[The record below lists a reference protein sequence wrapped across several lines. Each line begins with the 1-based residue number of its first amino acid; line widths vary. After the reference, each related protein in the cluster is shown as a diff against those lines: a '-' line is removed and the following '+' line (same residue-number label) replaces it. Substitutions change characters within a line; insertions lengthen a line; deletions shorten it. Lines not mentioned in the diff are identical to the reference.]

1 VEQRQMALEQLD
13 MQKDESRHKP
23 YTLQKSSLKRII
35 DLNIK
40 CKTVKLL
47 EDNIGEPR
55 WPWIYN
61 GFLDTKPKTWSMKEI
76 IDQVDF
82 IKT

>member
-40 CKTVKLL
+40 CETVKLL
-47 EDNIGEPR
+47 EAD
-55 WPWIYN
+55 
-61 GFLDTKPKTWSMKEI
+61 LDDP
-76 IDQVDF
+76 
-82 IKT
+82 

>member
-1 VEQRQMALEQLD
+1 MALEQLD

-40 CKTVKLL
+40 CKTVKLCS
-47 EDNIGEPR
+47 DSP
-55 WPWIYN
+55 
-61 GFLDTKPKTWSMKEI
+61 KPTDGS
-76 IDQVDF
+76 
-82 IKT
+82 TLH